1 MGLASAWA
9 PLPGGPLPPPFSTAA
24 LPLGGFPPL
33 VRFPLCR
40 AKISQVSWLGDEDNP
55 PNGVSLSVSSSVEL
69 CCDQKKRKSGK
80 PEEAS
85 EEQHPGPSSAGL
97 GFQRVLAPQITD
109 RALPGVFPG
118 RALQFGVVCHL
129 LCSPVTLT
137 PCQADRLLVTN
148 HPCRLHRAGL
158 LGPTGRAGEAK
169 RVQTRG
175 RNLWAPRSGHASK
188 ARPQRGRPLSSPLSL

>member
-85 EEQHPGPSSAGL
+85 EEQHPGPSSAGTRL
-97 GFQRVLAPQITD
+97 PACSGSTNYRQGSARGVPGEGTAIWGCLPPTVLTSHPHSM
-109 RALPGVFPG
+109 PG
-118 RALQFGVVCHL
+118 R
-129 LCSPVTLT
+129 
-137 PCQADRLLVTN
+137 QAVSHEPPLPATQGWAAG
-148 HPCRLHRAGL
+148 PHR
-158 LGPTGRAGEAK
+158 TSR
-169 RVQTRG
+169 RG
-175 RNLWAPRSGHASK
+175 QEGAD
-188 ARPQRGRPLSSPLSL
+188 